1 MELLSYKRLKE
12 LGYDDAK
19 NRDVPE
25 KILQFGEGNFLRGFV
40 EDFVDQLNQKTDF
53 CGKIVMVQPI
63 MQGLSDK
70 SMHRMVC
77 IRFISEES
85 RTEEKSMKTSHS
97 KCPKMY

>member
-40 EDFVDQLNQKTDF
+40 EDFVDRLNQKTDF
-53 CGKIVMVQPI
+53 CG
-63 MQGLSDK
+63 
-70 SMHRMVC
+70 
-77 IRFISEES
+77 
-85 RTEEKSMKTSHS
+85 
-97 KCPKMY
+97 